1 MEVSELKNILNAYN
15 LDASEFKCDMHGD
28 GLINK
33 TFLLQHTQSEEKYI
47 LQKINTVI
55 FFEPQIIAN
64 NVRNAAQYLKK
75 NFPEY
80 CFINFIQTK
89 DGEDFFI
96 TYDNEF
102 WRLMPFVQNSFSYN
116 TITNVKQAYDTAK
129 KFGEF
134 TARLYG
140 ARVDQFESSI
150 ANFHNLE
157 LRYQQFTEACG
168 NITSERYLHAKPI
181 IDFLIYNSTIVVTY
195 KNIVSENI
203 LPQCIIHADTKI
215 NNMLFDK
222 TTLQPVC
229 IIDYDTIMPG
239 YYISDLGD
247 MIRTMVCTADENE
260 IDKNKIVLRKDYYDA
275 VIDGYLQSMQNIMT
289 EAEIKYIHYAGIFMT
304 YMQALRF
311 ITDYLN
317 NDKYYSIKYAEHNF
331 DRAQNQCTLLQ
342 KLIELNS
349 IRFFV

>member
-33 TFLLQHTQSEEKYI
+33 TFLLQHNQIEEKYI
-47 LQKINTVI
+47 LQKINTAV
-55 FFEPQIIAN
+55 FSQPQTIAN
-64 NVRNAAQYLKK
+64 NVRNAALYLKK

-116 TITNVKQAYDTAK
+116 TITNVKQAYDTAN

-134 TARLYG
+134 TARLDG
-140 ARVDQFESSI
+140 ASVDLFESSI

-157 LRYQQFTEACG
+157 MRHKQFINAFHNT
-168 NITSERYLHAKPI
+168 TRERVVHAQSVIEYLISKSDILGH
-181 IDFLIYNSTIVVTY
+181 YN
-195 KNIVSENI
+195 KIVSEKL
-203 LPQCIIHADTKI
+203 LPTRIIHADTKI
-215 NNMLFDK
+215 NNILFDK

-289 EAEIKYIHYAGIFMT
+289 EAEIKYIHYAGTFMT

-317 NDKYYSIKYAEHNF
+317 HDKYYSIKYAEHNF

-342 KLIELNS
+342 QLIELNS
-349 IRFFV
+349 NRFFV